1 MSASS
6 SPSSAARNSADSG
19 QLTPEQQEQLSR
31 LLEEYFESLERG
43 RPLTRAELE
52 GRCPELASYIGEYL
66 ASIDFLQGA
75 AVGFRPTLEASR
87 SDAASNG
94 GSAASFQPTGN
105 SSSSR
110 DGEDADS
117 LSFDPLVDPLIAR
130 RLGDYRIVRE
140 IGRGGMGVVYE
151 AVQES
156 MQRKVALKVLPL
168 AALLDAQQI
177 TRFRNEAQM
186 AGQLHHPHIVP
197 VYAVGVE
204 RGVHFYVMQLIEG
217 RPLDQVIAEKK
228 RSTRRAANRRGG
240 DRGAQASLATDAA
253 VESSHAAPP
262 LPASLAVD
270 SIADPRY
277 LRGVVEIAAQ
287 AADALEAAHEAG
299 VVHRDIKPSNLLV
312 TPEGRLWVTDFGL
325 ARCRAGVE
333 LTRPGDMVGTMR
345 YMSPEQAK
353 GPALLIDHR
362 ADIYSLGAT
371 LYELLTLHPAL
382 RGDSPTEL
390 LKQLE
395 SGRPYPPR
403 SWNEAVPF
411 ELETVVLKA
420 LSKSRDERYTSAREL
435 ADDLRRFLDGR
446 PVLARRPSL
455 LDRLYQ
461 NARRRRRTVAAS
473 AAALIVIAVALAVG
487 MAVVVRQRERAEFAL
502 RVANESFARY
512 REQLAVSNNQL
523 ALLYEQQ
530 GNLDQ
535 AQACYE
541 EAIRWE
547 RESLREDAS
556 SREARRTLA
565 STLANLAML
574 RANVEPQKAEQWMDE
589 SVELQRELLAA
600 APRDRS
606 FAAALALTL
615 SNRGSLK
622 ARLDRLEQ
630 AVADFDEAIRVLT
643 KLHEEGP
650 GDRGVAR
657 DLAVS
662 LNNRGM
668 SLHRL
673 EKLAESERSFRE
685 ALSILPMGTADDP
698 SRAAS
703 LSSRGGIEHNLGLVL
718 QKQGRTVDALEALA
732 RAIAAQ
738 EEACRG
744 APEVEQFQRLLR
756 QHRELREKI
765 DNSSDTVGEGRIQ

>member
-1 MSASS
+1 MTSSPTPPSSACD
-6 SPSSAARNSADSG
+6 SPSSDKLS
-19 QLTPEQQEQLSR
+19 PEQEEQLSR

-52 GRCPELASYIGEYL
+52 GRCPELAAYLGEYL

-75 AVGFRPTLEASR
+75 AVGFRPSLEASQADKA
-87 SDAASNG
+87 SEQGNVSTPTPAGEPADAPIVPQG
-94 GSAASFQPTGN
+94 GAG
-105 SSSSR
+105 
-110 DGEDADS
+110 
-117 LSFDPLVDPLIAR
+117 SFDPLIDPLIAR

-140 IGRGGMGVVYE
+140 LGRGGMGVVYE

-156 MQRKVALKVLPL
+156 MQRKVALKVLPM

-197 VYAVGVE
+197 VFAVGFE

-217 RPLDQVIAEKK
+217 RPLDQVISEKK
-228 RSTRRAANRRGG
+228 KGARRS
-240 DRGAQASLATDAA
+240 ASLARGVRRDSEHSNDETILAS
-253 VESSHAAPP
+253 ERIAPP
-262 LPASLAVD
+262 LPSSLSAD
-270 SIADPRY
+270 SITDPRY

-299 VVHRDIKPSNLLV
+299 VVHRDIKPSNLMV

-382 RGDSPTEL
+382 RGESPTEL

-395 SGRPYPPR
+395 TGHPYPPR
-403 SWNEAVPF
+403 SWNEAIPF

-420 LSKSRDERYTSAREL
+420 LSKSRDERYTSAKDF

-461 NARRRRRTVAAS
+461 GARRRRRTVAAG
-473 AAALIVIAVALAVG
+473 AAALIVVAVSLAVG
-487 MAVVVRQRERAEFAL
+487 MAVVVQQRERAEFAL
-502 RVANESFARY
+502 RVANESFSRY

-530 GNLDQ
+530 GNAEQ

-541 EAIRWE
+541 EAIRLE
-547 RESLREDAS
+547 REALREDPTL
-556 SREARRTLA
+556 REARRTLA
-565 STLANLAML
+565 STLGNLAML
-574 RANVEPQKAEQWMDE
+574 RATAEPEKAEQWLDE
-589 SVELQRELLAA
+589 GVEIQRELAA
-600 APRDRS
+600 ASPRDRS
-606 FAAALALTL
+606 LAAGLALSL
-615 SNRGSLK
+615 SNRGSFK
-622 ARLDRLEQ
+622 ARLNRLEQ
-630 AVADFDEAIRVLT
+630 AVVDFDESIQVLT
-643 KLHEEGP
+643 QLHQDGP
-650 GDRGVAR
+650 GDRGAAR
-657 DLAVS
+657 DLAVC

-673 EKLAESERSFRE
+673 EKLGESERSFRD
-685 ALSILPMGTADDP
+685 ALAVLPMGKADDP
-698 SRAAS
+698 GRAAS

-718 QKQGRTVDALEALA
+718 EKQGRTVDAIEALD
-732 RAIAAQ
+732 RAIVAQ
-738 EEACRG
+738 EEACRV
-744 APEVEQFQRLLR
+744 APAVDQFRRLLR

-765 DNSSDTVGEGRIQ
+765 DNSSDTVR